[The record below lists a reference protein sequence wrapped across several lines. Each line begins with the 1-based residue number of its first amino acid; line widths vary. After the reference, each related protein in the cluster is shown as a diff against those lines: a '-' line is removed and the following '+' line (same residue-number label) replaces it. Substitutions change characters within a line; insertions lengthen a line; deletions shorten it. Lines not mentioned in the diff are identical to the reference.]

1 MKSREI
7 FATRLKEVRLQ
18 FEKSQKEFAD
28 MVQSTAATISAYEN
42 ATKNPSL
49 EIVMNIAEK
58 CNISIDWLSG
68 LSDQKELKPEIN
80 NYKDFA
86 IKILELLE
94 LDVFPYLIYMKKE
107 KKIINLYRVW
117 YCQKVMN
124 YLILWILMLIYAI
137 CLITAE

>member
-18 FEKSQKEFAD
+18 TEKSQKEFAD

-107 KKIINLYRVW
+107 
-117 YCQKVMN
+117 Q
-124 YLILWILMLIYAI
+124 
-137 CLITAE
+137 

>member
-1 MKSREI
+1 
-7 FATRLKEVRLQ
+7 
-18 FEKSQKEFAD
+18 